1 MHCFFVIALCF
12 TSRRSQLR
20 YVMSGDWPDVQACGV
35 PALETR
41 PARQLDAELGG
52 ELAAATRTR
61 LPSGS
66 GISSLLHQLAYADN
80 LVLLCDRINNIIS
93 IL

>member
-12 TSRRSQLR
+12 TSLKSQLR
-20 YVMSGDWPDVQACGV
+20 YVANGDWPDLQARGV

-41 PARQLDAELGG
+41 PAPQLEAELWG

-66 GISSLLHQLAYADN
+66 GISSLAYIDN
-80 LVLLCDRINNIIS
+80 LVLLCDRI
-93 IL
+93 LD